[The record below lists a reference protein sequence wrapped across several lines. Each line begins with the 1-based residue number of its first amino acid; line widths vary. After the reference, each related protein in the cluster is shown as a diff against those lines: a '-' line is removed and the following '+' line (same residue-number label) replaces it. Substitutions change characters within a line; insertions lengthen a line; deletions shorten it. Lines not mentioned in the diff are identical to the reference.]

1 MNQLRAVV
9 MVAGLG
15 FGGALLAQEPAKPPA
30 PQPEASAPEAAQGAD
45 RWIRDLGSESYRARL
60 QAEKELRQLGAKALP
75 QLKEAAAEAQDHE
88 VQWRARRLVRQI
100 ESGEQGLQ
108 QRHRDETGGQ
118 QQQKQWRLWG
128 DQQTSPSMRRQFEEL
143 FREMEQQF
151 GLDIPRARFFHDDFF
166 KDLQD
171 QMQADGARG
180 HGMSLQ
186 IGPDGAVRAEVKETD
201 ENGKVETKVYEA
213 PDMETFQQQYPD
225 VLGKGGLNFGLHA
238 WPQDGRAFRSLLVP
252 QHRVPFIR
260 MDPLRVDTDVDID
273 VGSAEA
279 AEAPPEG
286 KRLGIIVRPEIPAEL
301 REHLEIEEGVG
312 LMVQEVQSGTL
323 AETLGLRQGDIVVR
337 IADRQIRETKDVQE
351 AIGGVEAGAQVEV
364 HFLRKGVEQS
374 AKATKPEPKAESK
387 DAEAQPKKANVL
399 QRRKASSEDSIR

>member
-15 FGGALLAQEPAKPPA
+15 FGGALLAQEPARPPA
-30 PQPEASAPEAAQGAD
+30 PQPEASAPGTAQGAD
-45 RWIRDLGSESYRARL
+45 RWIRDLGSESYRTRL

-75 QLKEAAAEAQDHE
+75 QLKDAAAESQDHE

-108 QRHRDETGGQ
+108 QRHRDDAGGQ
-118 QQQKQWRLWG
+118 PQVRLWG
-128 DQQTSPSMRRQFEEL
+128 GDQQFSPSMRRQFEDL

-166 KDLQD
+166 KDLQE
-171 QMQADGARG
+171 QMQAGGAKSQ
-180 HGMSLQ
+180 GMSLQ

-213 PDMETFQQQYPD
+213 PDMQTFQQQYPD
-225 VLGKGGLNFGLHA
+225 VLGKGGLGFGLHV
-238 WPQDGRAFRSLLVP
+238 WPQNDRAFRSLLLP
-252 QHRVPFIR
+252 QHSVPFVR
-260 MDPLRVDTDVDID
+260 MDPLRVDSDSDID
-273 VGSAEA
+273 VGPMQA

-301 REHLEIEEGVG
+301 REHLELEDGVG

-337 IADRQIRETKDVQE
+337 IAGRQIRGTQDVQE
-351 AIGGVEAGAQVEV
+351 ALGGVEAGAQIEV

-374 AKATKPEPKAESK
+374 ATVTKPEPKAESK
-387 DAEAQPKKANVL
+387 DVEAQPKKAKVL
-399 QRRKASSEDSIR
+399 QRRKASPDDSIR